1 MTLNLYGTQNVIGL
15 CRGMKRL
22 EVRIFRFFRWAVF
35 FRIDSRENQSKE
47 TRMRLNSQMLGYSQ
61 NNKKKVANVSFF
73 FNFYF
78 FRMHNILH
86 LSVMCVGY
94 FV

>member
-35 FRIDSRENQSKE
+35 FRIDGMENQSKE
-47 TRMRLNSQMLGYSQ
+47 TRMRLISQMLGYSQ

-73 FNFYF
+73 FLFCF
-78 FRMHNILH
+78 FRKHNILH

>member
-61 NNKKKVANVSFF
+61 NNKKKVAVSFF
-73 FNFYF
+73 FLFCF

>member
-35 FRIDSRENQSKE
+35 FRIDSMENQSKE

-61 NNKKKVANVSFF
+61 NNKKKVSNVSSFF
-73 FNFYF
+73 FFFFAFLECTIFYIF
-78 FRMHNILH
+78 Q
-86 LSVMCVGY
+86 
-94 FV
+94 

>member
-1 MTLNLYGTQNVIGL
+1 M
-15 CRGMKRL
+15 
-22 EVRIFRFFRWAVF
+22 F

-73 FNFYF
+73 FYF
-78 FRMHNILH
+78 LF
-86 LSVMCVGY
+86 
-94 FV
+94 F

>member
-35 FRIDSRENQSKE
+35 FRIDSRGNQSKE

-61 NNKKKVANVSFF
+61 NNKKSSCFF
-73 FNFYF
+73 FFSF
-78 FRMHNILH
+78 LLF
-86 LSVMCVGY
+86 
-94 FV
+94 

>member
-1 MTLNLYGTQNVIGL
+1 
-15 CRGMKRL
+15 
-22 EVRIFRFFRWAVF
+22 
-35 FRIDSRENQSKE
+35 
-47 TRMRLNSQMLGYSQ
+47 MRLNSQMLGYSQ
-61 NNKKKVANVSFF
+61 NNKKKGANVYFF
-73 FNFYF
+73 FFFFFFF

>member
-1 MTLNLYGTQNVIGL
+1 M
-15 CRGMKRL
+15 
-22 EVRIFRFFRWAVF
+22 F

-73 FNFYF
+73 FLFCL
-78 FRMHNILH
+78 FRKHNILH